1 MKSLEGRM
9 PSLLLSATH
18 DVSRVL
24 LDVTCTERIKTEMD
38 RTAHIGETNI
48 IFLLLIRRIELSP
61 PSSMCTFEERKRA
74 CY

>member
-48 IFLLLIRRIELSP
+48 IFHDLSLICRISQMILYA
-61 PSSMCTFEERKRA
+61 SM
-74 CY
+74 